1 MSNKYDGMKNQ
12 DAMNLLSKINAYIL
26 KGKQESL
33 TEPMK
38 ESAMELCDK
47 LGYCGGYWK
56 WHAVNLRACFR

>member
-1 MSNKYDGMKNQ
+1 MPSKYDCMDNHR
-12 DAMNLLSKINAYIL
+12 AMRLLSYINAYIL
-26 KGKQESL
+26 KSKQETL
-33 TEPMK
+33 TEAMK